1 MSDTDKP
8 MPCPFC
14 GCNKIDRYLPLHRDE
29 PQYSCAETTCAA
41 HALHTSLKRWNT
53 RASAEQPKGI
63 SAHFGDGPCDDPECC
78 KPSAEQPDLAA
89 ENLLLREALH
99 DVERIVARLF
109 AVKENIS

>member
-41 HALHTSLKRWNT
+41 HALHTSLKKWNT
-53 RASAEQPKGI
+53 RASAEQPDHTELI
-63 SAHFGDGPCDDPECC
+63 SRLEAIGDVYGH
-78 KPSAEQPDLAA
+78 
-89 ENLLLREALH
+89 NLLQKIDDAVLDAIAALK
-99 DVERIVARLF
+99 
-109 AVKENIS
+109 KESTP